1 VLVNEANLVSLIS
14 FDPAT
19 RKLSVSKSVGISND
33 INDVEWARDSSR
45 IVLGHHS
52 GFVEVY
58 SVPALA
64 KESAI
69 AAHGSTIFA
78 MQLDPKGKLL
88 ATGGADAV
96 VHLWNATELVCIRSF
111 PRLEDSIRA
120 LSFSSDSSLLAYGG
134 KDPRL
139 EIADVDTGARVHL
152 IELTDECLAIAF
164 HPSLPVLAYS
174 TAEKGRVLG
183 DVNLISCVQ
192 PPLSHGAS
200 ASSSNRS
207 GGGAASSSSSAT
219 KPSAATTAA
228 ATAPATPSKP
238 ATGAAAAAAGGHQ
251 GRNAT
256 ANAAARA
263 PGRNASVADRDA
275 MKD

>member
-207 GGGAASSSSSAT
+207 GGGAASSSSAT
-219 KPSAATTAA
+219 KHAAATTAA
-228 ATAPATPSKP
+228 SSTPSKP
-238 ATGAAAAAAGGHQ
+238 ATGAVAVAAGGHQ

-256 ANAAARA
+256 ANAASRA
-263 PGRNASVADRDA
+263 PGRNASAADRDA